1 MIIKIFFYSYSVF
14 NLILLNIYLFLKK
27 VSSKKKI
34 IFFYHPKE
42 NLTKIHTYYIEDFLL
57 KFQNY
62 TVFFGAKILLFR
74 YFYIKESLLNYIYN
88 VDIFISNNICNNFTK
103 NSKKIYLHHD
113 IYDTPLT
120 EKKKEREVANRLN
133 KYDFVLLAS
142 KKSEYLSKK
151 IFANLK
157 KKPKLLFLGFYP
169 KLNYLLKE
177 KVIKKKNN
185 KNIIIAPT
193 DFNAFPELTMQPY
206 LEEVITKLLKEK
218 YEITYR
224 PHPSNA
230 KLKKVLDLIKKFDK
244 YQNFKFDISSNYYES
259 YSLSN
264 LMITDISG
272 TAYTYAFLTKNPVI
286 FYSRNEKKIQNSFYR
301 NLNFFKDRSKIG
313 KVFLNTRLLVY
324 FLKKNRNNKFRITC
338 KKNIID
344 IYKKNFSNLN
354 HNILESLYE
363 KK

>member
-1 MIIKIFFYSYSVF
+1 M
-14 NLILLNIYLFLKK
+14 
-27 VSSKKKI
+27 
-34 IFFYHPKE
+34 
-42 NLTKIHTYYIEDFLL
+42 

-103 NSKKIYLHHD
+103 NSKKIYFHHD

-120 EKKKEREVANRLN
+120 ERKKEREVANRLN
-133 KYDFVLLAS
+133 KYDFVLLPS
-142 KKSEYLSKK
+142 KKSEYLFEK

-177 KVIKKKNN
+177 KIIKKKNN

-193 DFNAFPELTMQPY
+193 DFNAFPGLTMQPY

-272 TAYTYAFLTKNPVI
+272 TAYTLCI
-286 FYSRNEKKIQNSFYR
+286 FNKKSC
-301 NLNFFKDRSKIG
+301 
-313 KVFLNTRLLVY
+313 Y
-324 FLKKNRNNKFRITC
+324 FLF
-338 KKNIID
+338 
-344 IYKKNFSNLN
+344 
-354 HNILESLYE
+354 
-363 KK
+363 